1 MKRWIKTL
9 LALAG
14 LALAAGAAHA
24 AAWPEKPIKLVVPAP
39 PGGSMDV
46 VARLLAQHLSADLKQ
61 TVIVDNKPGAG
72 GSIGIQAMLQ
82 APADGYTLMVT
93 SNNVLVEIPHVMK
106 TPYDPLKDVKPIA
119 TFARS
124 GLVLVGPPVAG
135 VGDFSSLVTRLKARQ
150 GKGSFASYSTG
161 TSSHYAGLILNHKL
175 GLDLQHVPFAGSP
188 PALLQVMGGQVDLM
202 FDGIATALP
211 QIRAGKLKAYG
222 FTGKARSA
230 YLPDVP
236 TMAELG
242 YPEIN
247 AVGWLGIISASGVP
261 EELSAQI
268 GAAVRKV
275 ATVPAFNESL
285 KGVGLTPDALL
296 TSAQLRQ
303 ELVEESGRNAAT
315 VRQFNV
321 RID

>member
-1 MKRWIKTL
+1 MRRWITTL

-14 LALAAGAAHA
+14 IAFSASAAT
-24 AAWPEKPIKLVVPAP
+24 WPDKPVKLVVPAP

-46 VARLLAQHLSADLKQ
+46 VARLLAQHLSADIKQ
-61 TVIVDNKPGAG
+61 TVIVENKPGAG

-124 GLVLVGPPVAG
+124 GLVLVSAPVAG
-135 VGDFSSLVTRLKARQ
+135 VNDFKDLVTRLKARQ

-161 TSSHYAGLILNHKL
+161 TASHYAGLILNHKL

-188 PALLQVMGGQVDLM
+188 PALLQVMGGQIDLM
-202 FDGIATALP
+202 FDGIATSLP
-211 QIRAGKLKAYG
+211 QIRAGKLKVYG
-222 FTGKARSA
+222 FTGKARSG

-236 TMAELG
+236 TLTELG

-247 AVGWLGIISASGVP
+247 AVGWLGVIAASGLP
-261 EELSAQI
+261 EELTAQI

-285 KGVGLTPDALL
+285 RGVGLTPDATL
-296 TSAQLRQ
+296 SGAQLSQ

-315 VRQFNV
+315 VKQFNV
-321 RID
+321 KLN

>member
-1 MKRWIKTL
+1 MNLRIRTL
-9 LALAG
+9 LTTAG
-14 LALAAGAAHA
+14 IALAANCW
-24 AAWPEKPIKLVVPAP
+24 AWPDKPIKLVVPAP
-39 PGGSMDV
+39 AGGSMDV
-46 VARLLAQHLSADLKQ
+46 VARLLAQQLSADLKQ

-72 GSIGIQAMLQ
+72 GAIGIQALLQ
-82 APADGYTLMVT
+82 APADGHTLMVT

-124 GLVLVGPPVAG
+124 GLVLVSAPTAG
-135 VGDFSSLVTRLKARQ
+135 VNDFKGLLAHLKTRQ
-150 GKGSFASYSTG
+150 GKGSFASYSAG
-161 TSSHYAGLILNHKL
+161 TASHYAGLILNHKA
-175 GLDLQHVPFAGSP
+175 GLDMQHVPFAGSP
-188 PALLQVMGGQVDLM
+188 PALLQVMGGQIDMM

-222 FTGKARSA
+222 FTGKTRSA

-247 AVGWLGIISASGVP
+247 AVGWLGVIASSALP
-261 EELSAQI
+261 EELSGQI

-275 ATVPAFNESL
+275 ATVAAFNDNL
-285 KGVGLTPDALL
+285 KSVGLTPDALL
-296 TSAQLRQ
+296 SSAQLRD
-303 ELVEESGRNAAT
+303 ELAEVSAANAA
-315 VRQFNV
+315 VVKQFNV
-321 RID
+321 KLN

>member
-1 MKRWIKTL
+1 MKRWIASL
-9 LALAG
+9 LATVG
-14 LALAAGAAHA
+14 IALSANAW
-24 AAWPEKPIKLVVPAP
+24 AWPDKPIKLIVPAP

-46 VARLLAQHLSADLKQ
+46 VARLLAQQLSADTKQ
-61 TVIVDNKPGAG
+61 TVIVDNRPGAG
-72 GSIGIQAMLQ
+72 GSIGIQALLQ

-124 GLVLVGPPVAG
+124 GLVLVSAPVAG
-135 VGDFSSLVTRLKARQ
+135 ANDFKGLMAHLKSRQ

-161 TSSHYAGLILNHKL
+161 TSSHYAGLILNHKA

-188 PALLQVMGGQVDLM
+188 PALLQVMGGQIDMM
-202 FDGIATALP
+202 FDGIATSLP
-211 QIRAGKLKAYG
+211 QIRAGKLKVYG
-222 FTGKARSA
+222 FTGKTRSS

-247 AVGWLGIISASGVP
+247 AVGWLGVIASSALP
-261 EELSAQI
+261 DELTTTI
-268 GAAVRKV
+268 GTAVRKV
-275 ATVPAFNESL
+275 ATVAAFNDSL
-285 KGVGLTPDALL
+285 KAVGLTPDAAAS
-296 TSAQLRQ
+296 SAQLRE
-303 ELVEESGRNAAT
+303 ELVEDSGRNAA
-315 VRQFNV
+315 VVKQFNV
-321 RID
+321 KLN

>member
-1 MKRWIKTL
+1 MKHWIATL
-9 LALAG
+9 LATLG
-14 LALAAGAAHA
+14 LAFTVNCW
-24 AAWPEKPIKLVVPAP
+24 AWPDKPIRLIVPAP
-39 PGGSMDV
+39 AGGSMDV
-46 VARLLAQHLSADLKQ
+46 VARLLAQQLSVDLKQ
-61 TVIVDNKPGAG
+61 TVIVDNRAGAG

-124 GLVLVGPPVAG
+124 GLVLVGPPMPG
-135 VGDFSSLVTRLKARQ
+135 VNDFNGLLAYLKSRQ

-161 TSSHYAGLILNHKL
+161 TASHYAGLILNHKA
-175 GLDLQHVPFAGSP
+175 GLDMQHVPFAGSP
-188 PALLQVMGGQVDLM
+188 PALLQVMGGQIDMM

-222 FTGKARSA
+222 FTGKTRSV

-236 TMAELG
+236 TTAELG

-247 AVGWLGIISASGVP
+247 AVGWLGVIAASALP
-261 EELSAQI
+261 DELSSQI

-275 ATVPAFNESL
+275 ATVATFNEAL
-285 KGVGLTPDALL
+285 KGVGLTPDARLSS
-296 TSAQLRQ
+296 TQLQ
-303 ELVEESGRNAAT
+303 EELRVESGRNAA
-315 VRQFNV
+315 VVKQFNV
-321 RID
+321 TLN

>member
-1 MKRWIKTL
+1 MTRWIKTL
-9 LALAG
+9 LATAG
-14 LALAAGAAHA
+14 VAFAATCW
-24 AAWPEKPIKLVVPAP
+24 AWPDKPIKLIVPAP

-46 VARLLAQHLSADLKQ
+46 VARLLAQQLSIDTKQ
-61 TVIVDNKPGAG
+61 TVIVENKAGAG

-124 GLVLVGPPVAG
+124 GLVLVSAPQAG
-135 VGDFSSLVTRLKARQ
+135 VNDFKGLMAHLKTRQ
-150 GKGSFASYSTG
+150 GKGSFASYSAG
-161 TSSHYAGLILNHKL
+161 TSSHYAGLILNHKA

-188 PALLQVMGGQVDLM
+188 PALLQIMGGQIDMM

-222 FTGKARSA
+222 FTGKTRSS

-242 YPEIN
+242 YPEID
-247 AVGWLGIISASGVP
+247 AVGWLGVIASSALP
-261 EELSAQI
+261 DELTNQI

-275 ATVPAFNESL
+275 ATVAAFNKAL
-285 KGVGLTPDALL
+285 KGVGLTPDAQLS
-296 TSAQLRQ
+296 SAQLRE
-303 ELVEESGRNAAT
+303 ELADVSGRNAA
-315 VRQFNV
+315 VVKQFNV
-321 RID
+321 KLN

>member
-1 MKRWIKTL
+1 MTRWITTL
-9 LALAG
+9 LATAG
-14 LALAAGAAHA
+14 IALAANAW
-24 AAWPEKPIKLVVPAP
+24 AWPDKPIKLIVPAP

-46 VARLLAQHLSADLKQ
+46 VARLLAQQLQVDTKQ
-61 TVIVDNKPGAG
+61 TVIVENKAGAG
-72 GSIGIQAMLQ
+72 GSIGIQALLQ

-124 GLVLVGPPVAG
+124 GLVLVSAPTPG
-135 VGDFSSLVTRLKARQ
+135 VNDFSGLMTHLKTRQ
-150 GKGSFASYSTG
+150 GKASFASYSTG
-161 TSSHYAGLILNHKL
+161 TSSHYAGLILNHKA
-175 GLDLQHVPFAGSP
+175 GLDMQHVPFAGSP
-188 PALLQVMGGQVDLM
+188 PALLQVMGGQIDMM
-202 FDGIATALP
+202 FDGIATSLP
-211 QIRAGKLKAYG
+211 QIRAGKLKVYG
-222 FTGKARSA
+222 FTGKTRSS

-247 AVGWLGIISASGVP
+247 AVGWLGVIGSSALP
-261 EELSAQI
+261 EDVSNQI

-275 ATVPAFNESL
+275 ATVPAFNDAL

-296 TSAQLRQ
+296 SSAQLRE
-303 ELVEESGRNAAT
+303 ELADVSGRNAA
-315 VRQFNV
+315 VVKQFNV
-321 RID
+321 KLN

>member
-9 LALAG
+9 LASAS
-14 LALAAGAAHA
+14 LALSFTAT
-24 AAWPEKPIKLVVPAP
+24 AAWPDKPVKLIVPAP

-61 TVIVDNKPGAG
+61 TVIVDNRAGAG
-72 GSIGIQAMLQ
+72 GSIGIQALLQ

-124 GLVLVGPPVAG
+124 GLVLVGAPTAG
-135 VGDFSSLVTRLKARQ
+135 VNDFSGLMARLKSRQ

-161 TSSHYAGLILNHKL
+161 TSSHYAGLILNHKAA
-175 GLDLQHVPFAGSP
+175 LDLQHVPFAGSP
-188 PALLQVMGGQVDLM
+188 PALLQVMGGQIDVM

-222 FTGKARSA
+222 FTGKTRSQ

-247 AVGWLGIISASGVP
+247 AVGWLGVIASSALP
-261 EELSAQI
+261 EELTAQI
-268 GAAVRKV
+268 GAAVRKM
-275 ATVPAFNESL
+275 ATIPALNESL
-285 KGVGLTPDALL
+285 KSVGLTPDSQL

-303 ELVEESGRNAAT
+303 ELAEESARNAGT
-315 VRQFNV
+315 VKQFN
-321 RID
+321 IKLD